1 MPCKPATVP
10 AAVNLRSLSSKSKI
24 ATQKSLDSLSGKA
37 LQNGMS
43 QKTCLDALIYT
54 CGISGSSQIEN
65 KQLSFI
71 WYNSYMPVCVD

>member
-1 MPCKPATVP
+1 
-10 AAVNLRSLSSKSKI
+10 
-24 ATQKSLDSLSGKA
+24 
-37 LQNGMS
+37 MS

-71 WYNSYMPVCVD
+71 WYNSYMSVCVD